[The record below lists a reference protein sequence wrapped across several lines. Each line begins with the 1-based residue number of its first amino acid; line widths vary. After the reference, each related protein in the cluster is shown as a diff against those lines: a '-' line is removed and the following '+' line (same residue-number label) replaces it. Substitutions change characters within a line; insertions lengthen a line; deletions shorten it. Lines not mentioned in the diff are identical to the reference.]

1 MSETGSYLY
10 GTGAFVGG
18 IVLTSVSASG
28 MWLLE
33 GKKPT
38 VKTLG
43 RDFLLGAIL
52 FFVLLQLVPES
63 TMALLTGIVA
73 FMPKMSTGDASATDS
88 ATIFASASDTASSIA
103 ETANSIVEAMSDEVE
118 VKVGVPRF

>member
-1 MSETGSYLY
+1 MSETSSYLY
-10 GTGAFVGG
+10 GAGAFVGG
-18 IVLTSVSASG
+18 TVLSSVSASG

-38 VKTLG
+38 LKTVG
-43 RDFLLGAIL
+43 RDFILGAIL

-63 TMALLTGIVA
+63 TMALLTGLIA
-73 FMPKMSTGDASATDS
+73 FMPSGAAT
-88 ATIFASASDTASSIA
+88 ATATQIA
-103 ETANSIVEAMSDEVE
+103 ETANTLVEAISDEVE